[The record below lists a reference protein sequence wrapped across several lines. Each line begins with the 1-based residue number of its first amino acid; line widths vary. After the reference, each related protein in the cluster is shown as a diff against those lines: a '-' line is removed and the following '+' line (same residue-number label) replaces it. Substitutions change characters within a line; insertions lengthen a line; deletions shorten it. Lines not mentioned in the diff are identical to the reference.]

1 MWLKETTRFLLRDL
15 IILISN
21 LLIGIILAR
30 TLGIQLLGTW
40 YLLQSIFIY
49 GDAIFRL
56 KAEVGSIYYIGKN
69 RKIAFNILSS
79 LHVISIMTV
88 ILLIFFIFL
97 FSDKI
102 FAQILY
108 SKNSEFIFS
117 TYLILIA
124 LTFSFFVTNTLYFLL
139 ALKRYNQYN
148 IILIIQTIINLI
160 VIIIF
165 SLYYKTSILIPV
177 YALIS
182 SWFVSFLISI
192 YLTSSNKRLK
202 FFVKPKKIKNLSY
215 SGIKI
220 YISSLIKSS
229 KDHLPRLILGSVS
242 PDISAVAYLGNMQLI
257 QNLISKLPTAIS
269 TLLYSQVSN
278 YKNTKNDRNN
288 LITIMKFSVAIMI
301 IITFLITLFANLIVF
316 LLFGEEFIEMS
327 KLIMIAAPSI
337 IFSSIDIIARGY
349 LSGKGNFTAPI
360 YFEIIST
367 APLILLIFNSVLF
380 FNIQNLGLYI
390 FFSNMLLGITS
401 IIYLKNYYKFNL
413 TNYLIKL
420 SDIKKMYI
428 LLKHNRK

>member
-40 YLLQSIFIY
+40 YLLQSIFLF

-56 KAEVGSIYYIGKN
+56 KAEVGSIYYIGNN

-257 QNLISKLPTAIS
+257 QNLI
-269 TLLYSQVSN
+269 
-278 YKNTKNDRNN
+278 
-288 LITIMKFSVAIMI
+288 
-301 IITFLITLFANLIVF
+301 
-316 LLFGEEFIEMS
+316 LLF
-327 KLIMIAAPSI
+327 
-337 IFSSIDIIARGY
+337 
-349 LSGKGNFTAPI
+349 
-360 YFEIIST
+360 
-367 APLILLIFNSVLF
+367 LF
-380 FNIQNLGLYI
+380 L
-390 FFSNMLLGITS
+390 
-401 IIYLKNYYKFNL
+401 
-413 TNYLIKL
+413 
-420 SDIKKMYI
+420 
-428 LLKHNRK
+428 